1 MDTIKLSIVT
11 PNGEIFSGDVKT
23 VTLPGKEGEF
33 GVLPNH
39 ASLVSALTVG
49 VIEIEKKNA
58 TKEIIAINWGHVK
71 VSEKAVD
78 ILVDGAVS
86 LSTDSSSDISAKLE
100 EAKKIDETVEN
111 KYIDNNIN
119 YKPIISGE
127 EAFKEIMKDIHK
139 MESEK

>member
-49 VIEIEKKNA
+49 VIEIEKKDA
-58 TKEIIAINWGHVK
+58 TKEIIAINWGHVR
-71 VSEKAVD
+71 VSEEVVD

-100 EAKKIDETVEN
+100 EAKKLVNSVKDSNVSMAAVEA
-111 KYIDNNIN
+111 KIN
-119 YKPIISGE
+119 SF
-127 EAFKEIMKDIHK
+127 A
-139 MESEK
+139 